1 MGVTLFRF
9 QLAFFV
15 LTVAFAEEIVNVS
28 DEEYNAMP
36 TLFYMDDYDVCMSLK
51 EKALYCSV
59 TVQLSPSSSTNVTIW
74 NIIHKVSSNPRNY
87 RHDRLR
93 HKICVAT
100 TCPTILKNYS
110 SLRTNYDLLRD
121 EISEC
126 YNSKY
131 NHLHL
136 TGVVTQMYCETDK
149 TGRPIDNWDI
159 AVAAFLVGSV
169 AFLIFAT
176 FYEGLARYKSVEEYN
191 AITSTTFGSIV
202 SCFSIVKN
210 WKRLGGK
217 ITNLEVKPLKCMNTI
232 KFYNIIAVVLSH
244 SIILTFTIPLVNPRF
259 LETASEK
266 PFFMF
271 VMNGTVIIQ
280 TYFLIAGWLLSYNF
294 LLLMERQQKVKLLY
308 VVFAFINRYIRLTP
322 CLALVIAFNTT
333 WMHHLGNGP
342 LWHDVVESEYQNCR
356 KNWWVNLLYI
366 NNYYDFEHI
375 CMLQTWYL
383 GADTQLFILSLLI
396 MTLIWKFKQF
406 CKPILGISLVIGFVV
421 PGLIN
426 YIYDYDIIV
435 RYYPEPLTRLMWPS
449 DEFRFMYVPGHTN
462 IGGCIIGMIF
472 GYIYYKHKNH
482 FFFNKKSTIVLWWIV
497 ILGIPLT
504 VIFIAYPFYQSDEY
518 SRTGAA
524 IYNSL
529 SRNMFAFA
537 FALAIFG
544 ATQKIGWFLRSC
556 VVWPPLQ
563 ILGRL
568 SYCIY
573 LIHFPLVRIRIGLGR
588 TPAYITV
595 YYLIL
600 TTIVD
605 FTIACIF
612 GLLLCLF
619 VEMPTSA
626 LQKMMMPQM
635 KNKRNQLEERKITN
649 ISVISNNHQM
659 SKV

>member
-1 MGVTLFRF
+1 MPNLH
-9 QLAFFV
+9 
-15 LTVAFAEEIVNVS
+15 I

-59 TVQLSPSSSTNVTIW
+59 TVQLSPLTSPNVTIW

-100 TCPTILKNYS
+100 TCPSILKNYS

-159 AVAAFLVGSV
+159 AVAS
-169 AFLIFAT
+169 
-176 FYEGLARYKSVEEYN
+176 
-191 AITSTTFGSIV
+191 
-202 SCFSIVKN
+202 
-210 WKRLGGK
+210 
-217 ITNLEVKPLKCMNTI
+217 
-232 KFYNIIAVVLSH
+232 
-244 SIILTFTIPLVNPRF
+244 
-259 LETASEK
+259 
-266 PFFMF
+266 
-271 VMNGTVIIQ
+271 
-280 TYFLIAGWLLSYNF
+280 
-294 LLLMERQQKVKLLY
+294 
-308 VVFAFINRYIRLTP
+308 TP

-333 WMHHLGNGP
+333 WMHHLRNGP

-356 KNWWVNLLYI
+356 KNWW
-366 NNYYDFEHI
+366 
-375 CMLQTWYL
+375 
-383 GADTQLFILSLLI
+383 
-396 MTLIWKFKQF
+396 
-406 CKPILGISLVIGFVV
+406 
-421 PGLIN
+421 
-426 YIYDYDIIV
+426 
-435 RYYPEPLTRLMWPS
+435 
-449 DEFRFMYVPGHTN
+449 
-462 IGGCIIGMIF
+462 
-472 GYIYYKHKNH
+472 
-482 FFFNKKSTIVLWWIV
+482 STIVLWWIV

-537 FALAIFG
+537 LALAIFG

-556 VVWPPLQ
+556 VVWP
-563 ILGRL
+563 
-568 SYCIY
+568 
-573 LIHFPLVRIRIGLGR
+573 
-588 TPAYITV
+588 
-595 YYLIL
+595 L
-600 TTIVD
+600 TTVVD